1 MSYFKD
7 ADHLYQ
13 VIGTTLTTALEEEPA
28 MKTKMARSGMIFRFS
43 YHEPEAV
50 ITVDCTG
57 GRAEVLPGEAGQALK
72 PDFELFLSGDAA
84 HLFWSGR
91 LNLAAAIA
99 RREMV
104 ARGSVAKAMKLLP
117 ALRPALRHYP
127 EVLRRLGF
135 ESMIVAGP
143 SGAGRLARS
152 PLFDRVRRLR
162 SRLVRDVPTLA
173 EVDLSPYRM
182 DIPGP
187 GGPAAPPGGRSSE
200 VVPPGEELELRL
212 EMLRRML
219 LIRAFEEA
227 VARDFADNRLPTMAV
242 HLSTGQEAVA
252 VGACFAMGEADLMT
266 TTHRGHGHMIARG
279 ADVKAMMAELY
290 GRTTGLCRG
299 RGGSL
304 HVTEAAIGA
313 VGANGI
319 VGASTL
325 LGAGTALAQSFMKTG
340 GATVVF
346 MGDGATN
353 QGMFHEGVN
362 LASVWDL
369 PAVFVVENNLYGE
382 FTSVEQ
388 HCSARRIVD
397 RAAGYGLEGIRVD
410 GNDVLA
416 VHGAVAGALAGA
428 RTDGKPVL
436 IECLTYRWRG
446 HMEGDAQTYR
456 SRDEEA
462 EWRARCPVE
471 SFRAVLAEEGTLDDE
486 SFETMRREAEA
497 AVDEA
502 VEFARSSPDPDVD
515 AVGESLFSPE
525 PAEVL
530 EGVAAVAAAG
540 EPEEMTCSQAIN
552 LALAEEMRLD
562 SGVYLL
568 GEDVS
573 LGGYMGVT
581 VDLVDEFGPDRI
593 RDTPISEYAIVG
605 SSVGAAMMGM
615 RPVAE
620 ILFSDFLTCCLD
632 PIVNQAAKLR
642 YMSGGQYSIPLVI
655 RTPGGAGFGMAAQ
668 HSQSLEAMLMGVPG
682 LIVAVPSC
690 AADARG
696 LLKTAIRSNNPVLFF
711 EHKLLYTDIGPVP
724 AGEHLVP
731 FGQCDVKRPGRD
743 VTVVALGY
751 MVNVALDAA
760 EELSADGIEVE
771 VVDPRTLA
779 PLDTEG
785 ILRSVF
791 RTGRLLTMEEGHL
804 DGGMGAEVLARV
816 AETAPRALKSPPARI
831 ASMRTPHPYNMKLE
845 YHMTPKKEWIVEKV
859 RRMFGE

>member
-1 MSYFKD
+1 
-7 ADHLYQ
+7 
-13 VIGTTLTTALEEEPA
+13 
-28 MKTKMARSGMIFRFS
+28 MIFRFS
-43 YHEPEAV
+43 YHDPEAV

-57 GRAEVLPGEAGQALK
+57 GRVEVLAGEAGLTLK

-104 ARGSVAKAMKLLP
+104 ARGSIAKAMKLLP
-117 ALRPALRHYP
+117 SLRPALRHYP
-127 EVLRRLGF
+127 DVLRRLGH
-135 ESMIVAGP
+135 ESMIVSGP
-143 SGAGRLARS
+143 SGARRLSHS
-152 PLFDRVRRLR
+152 PLLKGVRSLR
-162 SRLVRDVPTLA
+162 ASLGSKSPPLDKI
-173 EVDLSPYRM
+173 DLSPYRI

-200 VVPPGEELELRL
+200 VIPPRDEGDLQI

-227 VARDFADNRLPTMAV
+227 VARDFTDNRLPTMAV

-252 VGACFAMGEADLMT
+252 VGACFPMGEADLMT

-279 ADVKAMMAELY
+279 ADVNAMMAELY
-290 GRTTGLCRG
+290 GRETGLCRG

-325 LGAGTALAQSFMKTG
+325 IGAGTALAQSFLKTG

-362 LASVWDL
+362 LASVWNL
-369 PAVFVVENNLYGE
+369 PVVFVVENNLYGE
-382 FTSVEQ
+382 FTPVER

-397 RAAGYGLEGIRVD
+397 RASGYGIEGIQVD

-416 VHGAVAGALAGA
+416 VYGAMAEALASA
-428 RTDGKPVL
+428 RVGGRPVL

-462 EWRARCPVE
+462 EWRARCPIE
-471 SFRAVLAEEGTLDDE
+471 RFRAALTEEGTIDDA
-486 SFETMRREAEA
+486 SFDAMRREAGDA
-497 AVDEA
+497 IDTA
-502 VEFARSSPDPDVD
+502 VEFARSSPDPDVG
-515 AVGESLFSPE
+515 AVGEDLFSPE
-525 PAEVL
+525 PVKVL
-530 EGVAAVAAAG
+530 EGVQAGASDG

-552 LALAEEMRLD
+552 LALAEEMRRD
-562 SGVYLL
+562 ERVYML

-581 VDLVDEFGPDRI
+581 VDLVDEFGPERI
-593 RDTPISEYAIVG
+593 MDTPISEYAIVG
-605 SSVGAAMMGM
+605 SSVGAAMMGL

-632 PIVNQAAKLR
+632 PIINQAAKLR

-655 RTPGGAGFGMAAQ
+655 RTPGGAGFGMGAQ
-668 HSQSLEAMLMGVPG
+668 HSQSFEALLMGVPG
-682 LIVAVPSC
+682 LIVAVPSSP
-690 AADARG
+690 ADARG
-696 LLKTAIRSNNPVLFF
+696 LLKTAIRSSNPVLVF
-711 EHKLLYTDIGPVP
+711 EHKLLYTNIGPVP
-724 AGEHLVP
+724 AGDHLIP
-731 FGQCDVKRPGRD
+731 FGRCDVKRVGGD

-751 MVNVALDAA
+751 MVTVAVEAA
-760 EELSADGIEVE
+760 EALAAEGIEVE
-771 VVDPRTLA
+771 VIDPMTLA

-791 RTGRLLTMEEGHL
+791 KTGRLITMEEGHL

-816 AETAPRALKSPPARI
+816 SEVAPRALKFPPARI

-845 YHMTPKKEWIVEKV
+845 YHMTPKKEWVEERV
-859 RRMFGE
+859 RRMFAM